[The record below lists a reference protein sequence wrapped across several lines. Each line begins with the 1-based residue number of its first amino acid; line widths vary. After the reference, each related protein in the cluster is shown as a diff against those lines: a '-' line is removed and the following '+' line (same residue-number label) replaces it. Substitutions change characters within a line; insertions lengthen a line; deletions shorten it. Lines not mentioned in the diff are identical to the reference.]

1 MEFRYRS
8 RLEIECKQLGEF
20 LDAKRAGSHCD
31 ELNYAMGKC
40 PVCPL
45 NSSQRAL
52 MSRPTFLVT
61 RLVRPQG
68 LLDGG
73 HKCVPPDNPPT
84 GTYITEI
91 SETHQEISIDA
102 LHAVGFFCEDVD
114 DQLLVLC
121 FPPFVFSMGMND
133 RLDVILNVLLL
144 SS

>member
-1 MEFRYRS
+1 MQTTRRVPRREVGGKP
-8 RLEIECKQLGEF
+8 LLQTEIRDGRMPSLPPEF
-20 LDAKRAGSHCD
+20 LATCAH
-31 ELNYAMGKC
+31 
-40 PVCPL
+40 
-45 NSSQRAL
+45 

-84 GTYITEI
+84 GTYIIEI

-102 LHAVGFFCEDVD
+102 LHAVGFFCEDID

-121 FPPFVFSMGMND
+121 FPPFVFSMRVND
-133 RLDVILNVLLL
+133 RLDVILDVLLL
-144 SS
+144 SSLVVQGNRAEN